1 MARKSSTAMQSCFG
15 AIIGVLAPMF
25 PMFWLQS
32 FAGYL
37 GLALVFVWGGAL
49 RGVGGTLF
57 SAFEGVFAN
66 IGKILIL
73 AGEAGHWAI
82 ILLGLDIS
90 LIFAKC

>member
-1 MARKSSTAMQSCFG
+1 MAKKSSTAMQSCFG

-49 RGVGGTLF
+49 RGVGLGT
-57 SAFEGVFAN
+57 
-66 IGKILIL
+66 
-73 AGEAGHWAI
+73 
-82 ILLGLDIS
+82 GLS
-90 LIFAKC
+90 FYWVWTFP